1 MSLEDQVQVNSRNR
15 EPRQPLVLLVDVSES
30 MRNDIGDVQSG
41 LEGLQHEL
49 QNDPV
54 ARNRV
59 ELAVIT
65 FGGTVQLLGGFEEA
79 AGWVRPGLTAQGDTP
94 MSAAIDKALDLV
106 ESKKLLYRQHGLE
119 FFRPWIFLVT
129 DGAPTDEPLWPGAVA
144 RVTEAERRERVALFS
159 VGTES
164 ADFNRLRQIS
174 PARDPIRLKSGE
186 WRKMFIW
193 LSRSVSAKSKS
204 KPQETVPLV
213 DPMAPN
219 GWAVA
224 P

>member
-1 MSLEDQVQVNSRNR
+1 
-15 EPRQPLVLLVDVSES
+15 
-30 MRNDIGDVQSG
+30 
-41 LEGLQHEL
+41 
-49 QNDPV
+49 
-54 ARNRV
+54 
-59 ELAVIT
+59 
-65 FGGTVQLLGGFEEA
+65 
-79 AGWVRPGLTAQGDTP
+79 

>member
-30 MRNDIGDVQSG
+30 MSDDIADVQ
-41 LEGLQHEL
+41 EGLRGL
-49 QNDPV
+49 QQDLQSDPV

-65 FGGTVQLLGGFEEA
+65 FGGRVQLLGEFEEA
-79 AGWVRPGLTAQGDTP
+79 AGWVAPPLSAQGNTP
-94 MSAAIDKALDLV
+94 MSAAIDQALDLI
-106 ESKKLLYRQHGLE
+106 ESKKLLYLQHGLE
-119 FFRPWIFLVT
+119 FYRPWVFLVT
-129 DGAPTDEPLWPGAVA
+129 DGAPTDEELWPAAVA
-144 RVTEAERRERVALFS
+144 RVEKAEQSQRAALFA
-159 VGTES
+159 VGTET
-164 ADFNRLRQIS
+164 ADFDRLRQIS
-174 PARDPIRLKSGE
+174 PARAPIKLKGGE
-186 WRKMFIW
+186 WKKMFIW

-204 KPQETVPLV
+204 KPQETVPMV
-213 DPMAPN
+213 DPTAPN